1 MVAISLSMQAF
12 KRKSDNYLAM
22 IRVKNYIKWDLRAL
36 PIRIYERI
44 SKGFVRRHFGQLN
57 FKRSSQNQHVYR
69 FKNIRVHP

>member
-22 IRVKNYIKWDLRAL
+22 IRVKNYTKWELRAL

-44 SKGFVRRHFGQLN
+44 SKGFVRRHFGQYK
-57 FKRSSQNQHVYR
+57 FRKIKPESACVQ
-69 FKNIRVHP
+69 I

>member
-22 IRVKNYIKWDLRAL
+22 IRVKNYTKWDLRAL

-44 SKGFVRRHFGQLN
+44 SKGFVRRQHFGQYK
-57 FKRSSQNQHVYR
+57 FQKIKPESECVQ
-69 FKNIRVHP
+69 I